1 MASDAGFVAEES
13 ARGSTLGSCLC
24 GSVQYAVSGS
34 LRPVWQCHCRRCQK
48 VTGNFMA
55 ATGALAA
62 DITVEQFDALR
73 WYCPDDD
80 PNVAYAFC
88 RRCGS
93 SLFWRIVDQGDQ
105 PEHWSICAGTLDT
118 AVALS
123 TEAVWFSDHAA
134 THTHLDPSAQHIPAT
149 DV

>member
-1 MASDAGFVAEES
+1 MATDSDANTQTG
-13 ARGSTLGSCLC
+13 THGSCLC
-24 GSVQYAVSGS
+24 GSVHYTVRGP
-34 LRPVWQCHCRRCQK
+34 LRPVWQCHCRRCRK

-55 ATGALAA
+55 ASGAVAA

-73 WYCPDDD
+73 WYHPDDD

-93 SLFWRIVDQGDQ
+93 SLFWRVVDQGDQ
-105 PEHWSICAGTLDT
+105 PEHWSICAGTLDD
-118 AVALS
+118 AVGLS

-134 THTHLDPSAQHIPAT
+134 AYTHLDPTAEHLPAT
-149 DV
+149 DP